1 MIQPADRILALNPGH
16 VPQPSAVPFQ
26 AIGPALRV
34 LQLNVEGLSAAKR
47 TLISTIAHR
56 HSADVICLQETH
68 VADQSAGRYTIG
80 GFDLIS
86 STPDARFGRT
96 TYVRCDVADASP
108 VSSSHFCDIF
118 QVGGF
123 RVANVYKPPSQHWDQ
138 RVLPALVH
146 PAAYVGDFNSH
157 HPEWGY
163 SEPDEDGE
171 ALVEWA
177 SNSDLTLT
185 HDAKQRG
192 TFYSARWQKDYSP
205 DLCWVTSI
213 GDHPQ
218 PASQTVLG
226 DFPHSQ
232 HRPLLIHIG
241 LQLPIIYGSS
251 KKRWNFRKADW
262 DLFSSKLERS
272 VVTIPSR
279 CIPIEEAYQRFQGAI
294 FSAATTAIPRGCRP
308 VYTPCLDVECQALL
322 EEYEG
327 SGNLDIAD
335 HLIESL
341 DAARRSRWE
350 ESVEK
355 LNFTHSSRKSW
366 SLIRRLGASQRP
378 PGQSRPAVSPNAI
391 ASHLLQVAKAPLSKP
406 HRQTV
411 RNEWRQ
417 YCRLKTVGLEGDFPE
432 EFTELELDAA
442 IRTVKDGSA
451 AGYDNILPEFLK
463 HLGPKAKAWL
473 ASFYTRITREK
484 KMPRAWRQAKVIAIL
499 KPGKDLTP

>member
-1 MIQPADRILALNPGH
+1 MPD
-16 VPQPSAVPFQ
+16 SAVQHMFAVMSLMPPQ
-26 AIGPALRV
+26 SLHHTSV
-34 LQLNVEGLSAAKR
+34 
-47 TLISTIAHR
+47 ISFRLDDSELPMFTN
-56 HSADVICLQETH
+56 L
-68 VADQSAGRYTIG
+68 
-80 GFDLIS
+80 
-86 STPDARFGRT
+86 
-96 TYVRCDVADASP
+96 P
-108 VSSSHFCDIF
+108 VST
-118 QVGGF
+118 GT
-123 RVANVYKPPSQHWDQ
+123 K

-146 PAAYVGDFNSH
+146 PAAYVGDFSSH

-185 HDAKQRG
+185 HVAKQRG

-241 LQLPIIYGSS
+241 LQLPIIHGSS

-262 DLFSSKLERS
+262 DFFSSKLERS

-279 CIPIEEAYQRFQGAI
+279 CIPIEEAYQHFQGAI

-308 VYTPCLDVECQALL
+308 VYTPCLDMECQALL

-327 SGNLDIAD
+327 SGNLEIAD

-341 DAARRSRWE
+341 DAARPGLPNSFLE
-350 ESVEK
+350 
-355 LNFTHSSRKSW
+355 
-366 SLIRRLGASQRP
+366 P
-378 PGQSRPAVSPNAI
+378 PHHCTFCMS
-391 ASHLLQVAKAPLSKP
+391 PLSITPDSTHKLISS
-406 HRQTV
+406 
-411 RNEWRQ
+411 NS
-417 YCRLKTVGLEGDFPE
+417 KT
-432 EFTELELDAA
+432 
-442 IRTVKDGSA
+442 
-451 AGYDNILPEFLK
+451 
-463 HLGPKAKAWL
+463 
-473 ASFYTRITREK
+473 
-484 KMPRAWRQAKVIAIL
+484 
-499 KPGKDLTP
+499 